1 MGVGQGWGLRQARLS
16 HSIDCAGILK
26 LRNSDIELRKGET
39 DIGRKNTRVRLVFR
53 VHIPQPN
60 GRTLSLQVAS
70 NPIECCECPA
80 PCRPVSRPRA
90 SPAGPFPS
98 HSPQHSTPPQ
108 GVCYVVTPILTARLP
123 TASGSILACSFVSDL
138 NISQVSLTAPPS
150 RPPVAPPSR
159 PPSAPRPLPHS
170 PSLPH
175 GPLSLDPPVQ
185 SPDGHPQAVGSAAGG
200 SSFLTYGLSP

>member
-1 MGVGQGWGLRQARLS
+1 MSGRLGAEAALLS

-80 PCRPVSRPRA
+80 PAAPCPGRGPV
-90 SPAGPFPS
+90 PAGHFPS
-98 HSPQHSTPPQ
+98 HSPQHSTRPRECAV
-108 GVCYVVTPILTARLP
+108 GTPILTARRP
-123 TASGSILACSFVSDL
+123 TASGSILVHSFVSDL
-138 NISQVSLTAPPS
+138 SISQISVMAPLCSMTPPS
-150 RPPVAPPSR
+150 RPLS
-159 PPSAPRPLPHS
+159 
-170 PSLPH
+170 
-175 GPLSLDPPVQ
+175 GP
-185 SPDGHPQAVGSAAGG
+185 
-200 SSFLTYGLSP
+200 